1 MLEKYKSTGLTLVA
15 PTKFYGY
22 VAKRAPAGP
31 DEELTYLTS
40 IRDSVYPWMKT
51 MSAPISEQIFA
62 QYGVST
68 TPTLVLIDRAGN
80 VSKYNPGQLTA
91 EQLEPLIRKII
102 APVGS
107 AR

>member
-1 MLEKYKSTGLTLVA
+1 MA

-22 VAKRAPAGP
+22 VAKREPAGP
-31 DEELTYLTS
+31 DVELTYLTG

-51 MSAPISEQIFA
+51 LSAPISEQIFA

-68 TPTLVLIDRAGN
+68 TPTLVLIDRAGT
-80 VSKYNPGQLTA
+80 VSKYNPGQLTT
-91 EQLEPLIRKII
+91 EQLEPLIQKIVT
-102 APVGS
+102 PLGS